1 MATNVSDKN
10 RARYLQNATVS
21 VANPSLGNQF
31 SVSFQISGV
40 ATGGSPLGVA
50 TRVDS
55 IDVIHNPLALD
66 TAADTAAA
74 LVAAGQP
81 LYDAA
86 YGAGE
91 YVLDNPA
98 ADVFRIT
105 RVNGNFLWVEDHVST
120 DVTQTIAELD
130 GNHFLNAMLHE
141 AQIQGTGRPQRY
153 DDGFEIAASIP
164 TDSRETVVLAHIML
178 TNATGGAVSAR
189 WRLWWFYDIVGWVQ
203 DQEVGIRTVTEA
215 SGAGVQEDSILV
227 SATGAKKMAVE
238 LVDNAGA
245 PPADLG
251 PGSWLNALGVVAN

>member
-10 RARYLQNATVS
+10 RARYLSNATVS

-31 SVSFQISGV
+31 SVSFQIVGA
-40 ATGGSPLGVA
+40 ATGGSAIGVA

-55 IDVIHNPLALD
+55 IDVIVNPL
-66 TAADTAAA
+66 AADTATDTATA
-74 LVAAGQP
+74 MVATGQP

-91 YVLDNPA
+91 YVLDNPSP
-98 ADVFRIT
+98 DVFRIT
-105 RVNGNFLWVEDHVST
+105 RVNGNFIWTEDHAST
-120 DVTQTIAELD
+120 DTTQSIQETD
-130 GNHFLNAMLHE
+130 GNHLLNAMLHE
-141 AQIQGTGRPQRY
+141 AQVQGTGRPARY
-153 DDGFEIAASIP
+153 DDGFDISASIP
-164 TDSRETVVLAHIML
+164 TENRETVVLAHIML
-178 TNATGGAVSAR
+178 TNVTGSSVSAR
-189 WRLWWFYDIVGWVQ
+189 WRLWWFYDIVGWVN

-227 SATGAKKMAVE
+227 SATGAKKMAIE
-238 LVDNAGA
+238 LVDDAGA